1 MRNLLLLTFALLFVP
16 SPQTQETSSVAV
28 VSYKWSKSRLVMK
41 KTEPQYTAP
50 APGMIPQNKKW
61 ERDARVNNP
70 TGAREPILDSTD
82 GRSAAIEKN
91 VQESLTPQ
99 PKPVDGFKYEVKVQN
114 ATAQGV
120 DILFW
125 EYQFIERA
133 NPQNVTRRQF
143 LCAVNIKA
151 GKEKEILAFSSAG
164 SSEVVSVDTLAK
176 NSANQ
181 FEEKVVINR
190 VEYSDGSIWQRKD
203 WKFGEI
209 REGYRRATATPW
221 SREICRGL

>member
-16 SPQTQETSSVAV
+16 SPQTREISSVV
-28 VSYKWSKSRLVMK
+28 IISYKWSKSRQVMK
-41 KTEPQYTAP
+41 KIEPQYTAP

-70 TGAREPILDSTD
+70 PGARDPSLDSTD

-91 VQESLTPQ
+91 VQESLAPQ
-99 PKPVDGFKYEVKVQN
+99 PKPVDAFKYEVKVQN
-114 ATAQGV
+114 ATAQAV

-143 LCAVNIKA
+143 LCAMNIKA
-151 GKEKEILAFSSAG
+151 GKEKEIQAFSLAG
-164 SSEVVSVDTLAK
+164 PSEVVNVDTLAQD
-176 NSANQ
+176 SANP
-181 FEEKVVINR
+181 FEEKVLINR
-190 VEYSDGSIWQRKD
+190 VEYADGSIWQRKD

-209 REGYRRATATPW
+209 REGYRRATSTPW
-221 SREICRGL
+221 SKEMCRGL